1 MSTRLEL
8 SPERAQALA
17 ERHGTPFYV
26 YDLDV
31 LRARVGRARALN
43 ATLLY
48 AVKANPN
55 LEVLRALESEGQSEL
70 ALVDAALQ
78 RLDKGEHSRC
88 STCGGE
94 IASARLSALPWT
106 DTCIACAR

>member
-1 MSTRLEL
+1 MDHDAEL
-8 SPERAQALA
+8 RKSLLARREELA
-17 ERHGTPFYV
+17 ERV
-26 YDLDV
+26 RRIDKE
-31 LRARVGRARALN
+31 LN
-43 ATLLY
+43 HPEEPPA
-48 AVKANPN
+48 ADFAEQASEQEN